1 MNRSTSYSK
10 PKIGKLIF
18 LRSLAVCKM
27 KHILFSFFMFFCLA
41 GYGQSLQDTTTL
53 WQIETL
59 DGNVYLGKLI
69 RQSPE
74 NIVLQTSNLGLL
86 TIKKTDVKSMNPLIF
101 DGKKNNRLLL
111 ANRQID
117 RYFFQSSGFGL
128 RKGEAYFQNNW
139 VLLNQVNVGITNNF
153 SLGIGAVP
161 LFLFS
166 GAPTPVWITPKISAP
181 LIKDQLNVSAGA
193 FIGSVIGVKNNV
205 FGITYGAATVGSRD
219 RNVTFGLGYGF
230 VNGFWANRPSFS
242 LSGMIRVGKKT
253 YLMTENY
260 WLGTQ
265 NSSVA
270 VLSFGGRTVWPKIS
284 LDYGL
289 IVPRIDGEIPFIALP
304 WLGVAIPLGKH

>member
-1 MNRSTSYSK
+1 
-10 PKIGKLIF
+10 
-18 LRSLAVCKM
+18 M
-27 KHILFSFFMFFCLA
+27 KHILLSFFICFCLA
-41 GYGQSLQDTTTL
+41 GYSQSLQDTTAL

-59 DGNVYLGKLI
+59 DGNVYIGKLI
-69 RQSPE
+69 RQSPDDLS
-74 NIVLQTSNLGLL
+74 LQTANLGLL
-86 TIKKTDVKSMNPLIF
+86 TIKKTDVKSMNPLQAT
-101 DGKKNNRLLL
+101 GNKKDRLQLV
-111 ANRQID
+111 NRQID
-117 RYFFQSSGFGL
+117 RYFFQSSGYGL

-153 SLGIGAVP
+153 SLGVGAVP

-166 GAPTPVWITPKISAP
+166 GAPTPVWITPKISTSVV
-181 LIKDQLNVSAGA
+181 KDQLNVSAGA

-219 RNVTFGLGYGF
+219 QNVTFGLGYGF
-230 VNGFWANRPSFS
+230 ANGIWATRPSFS
-242 LSGMIRVGKKT
+242 LSGILRVGKKT

-289 IVPRIDGEIPFIALP
+289 IVPRTGGEIPFIALP